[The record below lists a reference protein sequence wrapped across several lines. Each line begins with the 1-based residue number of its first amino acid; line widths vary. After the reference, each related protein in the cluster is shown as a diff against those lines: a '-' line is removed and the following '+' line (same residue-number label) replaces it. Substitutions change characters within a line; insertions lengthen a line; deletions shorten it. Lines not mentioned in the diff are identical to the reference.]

1 MSIIA
6 TGLSI
11 PTSAWAALGVILAAV
26 FGFFGALVKLL
37 MAFREDNKE
46 LQDKVMDRAI
56 PALEANA
63 EAGKQMVAATQQMLT
78 ALAVAQAVKDRDDGT
93 TRRRGP

>member
-1 MSIIA
+1 VII
-6 TGLSI
+6 TDISI
-11 PTSAWAALGVILAAV
+11 PTSVWEAIGVVAV
-26 FGFFGALVKLL
+26 AIFGFFGALVKLL
-37 MAFREDNKE
+37 LAFRVDNKE

-78 ALAVAQAVKDRDDGT
+78 ALAVRQAVKNRDDDDGPP
-93 TRRRGP
+93 RRRSP